1 VLEEKPEIDS
11 NDKGVFSPL
20 FAALFLSIGILIGI
34 FISQENIP
42 TDQLR
47 TNIQKYRQILN
58 LVENEYVDSVDVE
71 LLSDKVFNSF
81 SQFLDPH
88 SSYIS
93 KKEKLSFDSQFESTF
108 EGIGVEF
115 NMVEDTLLILGVITN
130 GPSYKAGVRMGDKI
144 LRINND
150 TVSGVNKTNDE
161 VVNIIRGPGNTKIT
175 AYIKR
180 IGVDGIVEIE
190 ITRQRIQ
197 HKSVVASF
205 MLNDSVGYIKIERF
219 AENTYN
225 EFYDCL
231 LKLQQHNL
239 KSLVLD
245 LRQNGGGYLQ
255 QATFILD
262 EFVKKGDLLLFTKGK
277 NLKSKQLYYASKTG
291 SFEQGNLVVWVDEF
305 SASASEIV
313 SGALQDNDR
322 AWIIGRRTYGKGL
335 VQLSY
340 DLIDGSAF
348 KLTISRYF
356 TPSGRCIQKP
366 YNQDDLLSYKMDLVN
381 RQNSGEFFSK
391 DSVKQNKEN
400 EFKTKLG
407 RSVFEGGGI
416 TPDVFVPKDS
426 IDYGKIFG
434 KNFEFYSVNTWA
446 IKASETEF
454 LIYKSLKPEDL
465 FKAKKLA
472 DQIQKSFVSYLIKQD
487 VYPKLH
493 NKTLPRK
500 MLVLLKASL
509 AKCLWGD
516 EEYYKVLALDDVYLT
531 KTWNYLKPV
540 TVSEEQ
546 LITE

>member
-1 VLEEKPEIDS
+1 MENKPEIDS
-11 NDKGVFSPL
+11 DYKGVFSPL
-20 FAALFLSIGILIGI
+20 IAALFLSIGILIGI

-58 LVENEYVDSVDVE
+58 LVENEYVDSVDVDQ
-71 LLSDKVFNSF
+71 LSDRVFSSF

-115 NMVEDTLLILGVITN
+115 NMVEDTLLILGVIPN

-144 LRINND
+144 LRINED

-161 VVNIIRGPGNTKIT
+161 IVNIIRGPGNTKIT

-180 IGVDGIVEIE
+180 IDVEGVVEIE
-190 ITRQRIQ
+190 ITRQRIK

-205 MLNDSVGYIKIERF
+205 MLNDSIGYIKIERF

-225 EFYDCL
+225 EFYESL
-231 LKLQQHNL
+231 LKLQQNNL

-262 EFVKKGDLLLFTKGK
+262 EFIQKGDLLLFTKGK

-366 YNQDDLLSYKMDLVN
+366 YDRDDLLKYKMDLVN
-381 RQNSGEFFSK
+381 RQESGEFFTL
-391 DSVKQNKEN
+391 DSVKHNQVKEY
-400 EFKTKLG
+400 KTKSG
-407 RSVFEGGGI
+407 RIVFEGGGI
-416 TPDVFVPKDS
+416 TPDVFVAKDS

-434 KNFEFYSVNTWA
+434 KKFEFYLVNTWA

-465 FKAKKLA
+465 YKAKKLS
-472 DQIQKSFVSYLIKQD
+472 DQIQVSFVNYLKKQNI
-487 VYPKLH
+487 YPKLH
-493 NKTLPRK
+493 DKKLPKK
-500 MLVLLKASL
+500 MMVLLKASL

-516 EEYYKVLALDDVYLT
+516 EEYYKVLALEDSYLG
-531 KTWNYLKPV
+531 KSWDFLKPV
-540 TVSEEQ
+540 SIESEQ
-546 LITE
+546 LNSK